1 MIREKQIIFIANII
15 SYLARS
21 SCKRML
27 KRAEVF
33 LRQKHAETTL
43 SRTPFDL
50 KGSVIQKKGLLIS
63 YMVWPTLL
71 QLIHTHYDNGMFVQ
85 NPCRRMSHFHEAVT
99 HTSNMVISIL

>member
-1 MIREKQIIFIANII
+1 MRIKVTMIREKQIIFIANII

-71 QLIHTHYDNGMFVQ
+71 QLIHTH
-85 NPCRRMSHFHEAVT
+85 
-99 HTSNMVISIL
+99 